1 VVKLY
6 DKEFESIVIE
16 RDYKW
21 TKEWKFLSTLRMWLL
36 LETPVK
42 KLTKPTEQKV
52 YHQIVWA

>member
-1 VVKLY
+1 MHPEHHL
-6 DKEFESIVIE
+6 DK
-16 RDYKW
+16 RA
-21 TKEWKFLSTLRMWLL
+21 TL